1 MRKLWVL
8 LLVLFEQIIY
18 AICDAQII
26 FQQVNTSG
34 TATEIVRQT
43 PIIGAYTLVKATT
56 SVFPDLHDRFLLGK
70 AQRVG
75 IFYTIT
81 SWTPDQCSLQTMV
94 RIDGKQNPAFNYVS
108 FGYYERTHTMRY
120 SVWLEAGNHTV

>member
-18 AICDAQII
+18 TTCDAQII

-34 TATEIVRQT
+34 TATEVIRQT
-43 PIIGAYTLVKATT
+43 PIIGAYTLVKGIS
-56 SVFPDLHDRFLLGK
+56 SVFPDLHDRFYLGK

-81 SWTPDQCSLQTMV
+81 SWTPDNCAFQTFV
-94 RIDGKQNPAFNYVS
+94 KIDGKVNPVFNYVS
-108 FGYYERTHTMRY
+108 SVSYERTHTMRY
-120 SVWLEAGNHTV
+120 SVWL